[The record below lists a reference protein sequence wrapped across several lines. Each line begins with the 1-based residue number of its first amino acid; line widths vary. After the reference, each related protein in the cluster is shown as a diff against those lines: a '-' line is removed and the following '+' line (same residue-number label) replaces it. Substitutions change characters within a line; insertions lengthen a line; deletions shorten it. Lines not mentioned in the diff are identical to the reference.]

1 MQFLNVFFFVFHT
14 CWVIF
19 NSVGWIWKQ
28 TRKWHLV
35 TIAVTAFCW
44 FVLGFW
50 YGWGFCP
57 CTEWHWQIRSRMGYH
72 DPDSYMQLLFDK
84 ILGLHLPAILVDSIT
99 VGVFILTIILSIW
112 LNIKDYLKQ
121 KSHAKKLI

>member
-1 MQFLNVFFFVFHT
+1 MMQFLNVFFFVFHT

-19 NSVGWIWKQ
+19 NCVGWIWKQ
-28 TRKWHLV
+28 TRKWHFV
-35 TIAVTAFCW
+35 TIVITAFCW
-44 FVLGFW
+44 FVLGLW

-99 VGVFILTIILSIW
+99 VSVFMLSAIISIW
-112 LNIKDYLKQ
+112 LNVRDIKQ
-121 KSHAKKLI
+121 RR